1 MFFPISLR
9 SFAQCSL
16 ENLEE
21 VLEQYQV
28 SMCQIQRKVVF
39 AVGLLST
46 CLCLNTHVCA
56 QDCADEDDSFPGQTF
71 LEPELLSEDFLGES
85 PPRYLDP
92 PEKSVLERF
101 PTQVPTI
108 LQSGYEQC
116 SPCVGCGGCCD
127 SCTSSSTCD
136 ECMPQQGSCC
146 EYGCVGQYSSAPCIA
161 CPHVTTA
168 GDQFNINLFGT
179 LNLDMLFNDA
189 RPVAPGIPFYLFP
202 DSPAGLDQNTVS
214 IHSRQTTLGAL
225 FAGPELG
232 NFQVGGLFM
241 ALLFNDAV
249 LNDQYGFLP
258 VQAFGELKNTDW
270 RISAGL
276 QFDVFAP
283 KTPTVLAFSALCSS
297 GNAGNSFRGSIRIER
312 YTYPTKNSQWT
323 TQVALSD
330 PVTSTIDPQF
340 RFVEDN
346 GWPNVELRLAFGY
359 GPLEQLG
366 LEAIRPFET
375 GVSAVVGQLRNTDLG
390 RAQRTTANVWGL
402 AADYR
407 WQFTEAWGIAG
418 EFYTGEAL
426 GTYNGAILQNFNNV
440 TGEGIRST
448 GGWIETFAFWRSDL
462 HSHIGYGVD
471 SPLSQDVADG
481 VEEPFFGG
489 TGRTYNSTIFANLY
503 WDISA
508 SLRIGNEVTWRKTHY
523 KNPLLLDNDGFGYH
537 SQFQWSF

>member
-56 QDCADEDDSFPGQTF
+56 KECADKDDSFPGQTF
-71 LEPELLSEDFLGES
+71 LEPGFLSEDLLGES

-146 EYGCVGQYSSAPCIA
+146 EYGCVGQYSSAPCIT

-312 YTYPTKNSQWT
+312 YTYPTTNSQWT

-418 EFYTGEAL
+418 EVYTGEAL

-448 GGWIETFAFWRSDL
+448 GGWIETFAFWRPDL

>member
-1 MFFPISLR
+1 MLKTHKTLVLAVALLVAFSSLR
-9 SFAQCSL
+9 ARA
-16 ENLEE
+16 
-21 VLEQYQV
+21 LEQ
-28 SMCQIQRKVVF
+28 KDD
-39 AVGLLST
+39 GLLEP
-46 CLCLNTHVCA
+46 A
-56 QDCADEDDSFPGQTF
+56 F
-71 LEPELLSEDFLGES
+71 LEPELFSKDFLGES
-85 PPRYLDP
+85 SPRYLEP
-92 PEKSVLERF
+92 PENALEERF
-101 PTQVPTI
+101 PVQPRTI
-108 LQSGYEQC
+108 IQSCYDQC
-116 SPCVGCGGCCD
+116 SSCETYPGSCD
-127 SCTSSSTCD
+127 SCTSPSACD
-136 ECMPQQGSCC
+136 DCMSQQGSCC
-146 EYGCVGQYSSAPCIA
+146 QGGCACQYQSAPCVT

-214 IHSRQTTLGAL
+214 IHSRQTTLGAIL
-225 FAGPELG
+225 DGPELG
-232 NFQVGGLFM
+232 NFQVGGFFM

-258 VQAFGELKNTDW
+258 VQAFGELKNTNW

-297 GNAGNSFRGSIRIER
+297 GNAGNSFRGSVRVER
-312 YTYPTKNSQWT
+312 YAYPTTNSQWT
-323 TQVALSD
+323 TQFALSD
-330 PVTSTIDPQF
+330 PVTTTIDPQF

-375 GVSAVVGQLRNTDLG
+375 AISAVVGQLRNTDLR

-418 EFYTGEAL
+418 EVYTGEAL

-440 TGEGIRST
+440 TGKGIRST
-448 GGWIETFAFWRSDL
+448 GGWIETFAYWRTDL

-503 WDISA
+503 WDVSS
-508 SLRIGNEVTWRKTHY
+508 SLRIGNEVTWRQTHY
-523 KNPLLLDNDGFGYH
+523 KNPLLLDNAGFGYH

>member
-1 MFFPISLR
+1 
-9 SFAQCSL
+9 
-16 ENLEE
+16 
-21 VLEQYQV
+21 
-28 SMCQIQRKVVF
+28 
-39 AVGLLST
+39 
-46 CLCLNTHVCA
+46 
-56 QDCADEDDSFPGQTF
+56 
-71 LEPELLSEDFLGES
+71 
-85 PPRYLDP
+85 
-92 PEKSVLERF
+92 
-101 PTQVPTI
+101 
-108 LQSGYEQC
+108 
-116 SPCVGCGGCCD
+116 
-127 SCTSSSTCD
+127 
-136 ECMPQQGSCC
+136 MPQQGSCC
-146 EYGCVGQYSSAPCIA
+146 EYGCVDQYSSAPCIT

-241 ALLFNDAV
+241 AMLFNDAV

-503 WDISA
+503 WDVSA